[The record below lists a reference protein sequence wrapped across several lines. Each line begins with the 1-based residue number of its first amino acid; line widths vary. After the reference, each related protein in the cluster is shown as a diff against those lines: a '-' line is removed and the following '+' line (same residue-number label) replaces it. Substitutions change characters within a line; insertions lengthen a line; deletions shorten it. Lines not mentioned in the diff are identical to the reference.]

1 MRFYIVFKNDKIA
14 LCETEKEAI
23 TEYFKDEHFYGENK
37 MDGFFDRNGR
47 GKDMPGNV
55 FKKRNFN

>member
-1 MRFYIVFKNDKIA
+1 LFLKNDKIA
-14 LCETEKEAI
+14 LCETEKEPI

-47 GKDMPGNV
+47 GKDRPGNV
-55 FKKRNFN
+55 IQAFSLGKI